1 MEEEK
6 EIVTK
11 ENLEQYHKDQ
21 ADRQS
26 RFIRF
31 ALFALIGSALV
42 GIALFYG
49 KIHNWF
55 INCV

>member
-21 ADRQS
+21 IDRQS

-42 GIALFYG
+42 GVALFYG